1 MNRLLLMLTWGLL
14 ALYAGG
20 LGLRTDSDHF
30 SLVLDG
36 LIGGS
41 TQVVAAALAWSNL
54 RGAGRRRPEIGAM
67 AAGLTVFSL
76 SNVLYL
82 VLYDRGVVYD
92 FPGPPDYGFAAF
104 YPIAVVALGLA
115 AHREIDHR
123 SGPDV
128 WMDSVLGVLG
138 SGAVLAVVLDSVL
151 VHASGNPL
159 GASVALFY
167 PLCDL
172 FLAALVVGV
181 MAVQGR
187 RLRPYWVLLLAGL
200 AAFIVIDV
208 ISALS
213 LITDSYVVGGVTDAL
228 WCLGIAL
235 MATWTTARPRPAPEA
250 EQHDPALFLPGLATV
265 AGLGVLVVA
274 ALNAD
279 SQRVSRLALT
289 LAVLTQLAAGVRTGY
304 AFRQL
309 RRLADLRRQATTD
322 DLTGLANRRAFYADA
337 EVRLRQLAARPCA
350 LLLLDLDRF
359 KEVNDSLGH
368 QVGDQ
373 LLVEISR
380 RLSAAAP
387 PGHRLA
393 RLGGDEFAMLVDDV
407 DAAAAEHLAT
417 DLRAEIARPCMLEGI
432 AVRTDASIG
441 LVLAPE
447 HGTTLSLLLRRADI
461 AMYQAKQARRG
472 HQLYSGESDDS
483 GPMRLRLL
491 QELHTALDQGQLL
504 LHYQPKLNLRT
515 GEVNSVEALVRW
527 MHPQRGLLYP
537 DAFLSLAEDAGMMR
551 RLSQS
556 VLEEALDQAVLWRAG
571 DHPLA
576 IAVNL
581 SASSLVDAELPQ
593 EIARMLAARG
603 LPPEVLE
610 IEVTEEFLMADRDR
624 TRHILARLRDLG
636 IRIAVDDFGTG
647 YSSLAYL
654 RELPVDDLKLDR
666 SFVFPMAEDPR
677 AAALVFSTVELA
689 HSLGLTMIAEGVEDE
704 ATLTALTENGCDLA
718 QGYFISRP
726 VGAPALDAWLAERA
740 QAEAQPAGRTSA

>member
-1 MNRLLLMLTWGLL
+1 VNRLLLVLTWVTL

-20 LGLRTDSDHF
+20 LGLRDSEDF

-36 LIGGS
+36 LIGGG
-41 TQVVAAALAWSNL
+41 TQIVAAALAWSSL
-54 RGAGRRRPEIGAM
+54 RGAGRRRPEIIVM
-67 AAGLTVFSL
+67 ATGLTIYAL

-82 VLYDRGVVYD
+82 VLYARGVVYD
-92 FPGPPDYGFAAF
+92 FPGPPDYGLATF

-115 AHREIDHR
+115 ARRELDQR

-128 WMDSVLGVLG
+128 WLDSALGVLG

-159 GASVALFY
+159 GASMALFY

-172 FLAALVVGV
+172 FLAALAVGV
-181 MAVQGR
+181 MAIQGR
-187 RLRPYWVLLLAGL
+187 SLRPYWILLLAGL
-200 AAFIVIDV
+200 GTFIVIDV
-208 ISALS
+208 MSALS
-213 LITDSYVVGGVTDAL
+213 LITGSYVVGGVTDSL

-235 MATWTTARPRPAPEA
+235 MATWTMARHRRTPEA
-250 EQHDPALFLPGLATV
+250 EVAQHDPALLLPGLATV
-265 AGLGVLVVA
+265 AGLGVLVA
-274 ALNAD
+274 AAINAD
-279 SQRVSRLALT
+279 SGHVSRLALT
-289 LAVLTQLAAGVRTGY
+289 LAVLTQLAAGVRTAY

-322 DLTGLANRRAFYADA
+322 DLTGLPNRRAFYAGA
-337 EVRLRQLAARPCA
+337 ESRLRRLDASPPNTAA

-373 LLVEISR
+373 LLVEIGR
-380 RLSAAAP
+380 RLTAALAP
-387 PGHRLA
+387 GDLLA
-393 RLGGDEFAMLVDDV
+393 RLGGDEFAMLLDHVDE
-407 DAAAAEHLAT
+407 ARAEDLANG
-417 DLRAEIARPCMLEGI
+417 LRAEIARPCMLEGI

-441 LVLAPE
+441 LVLVPE

-472 HQLYSGESDDS
+472 HQLYCGESDDS
-483 GPMRLRLL
+483 GPMRLRVL

-515 GEVNSVEALVRW
+515 GKVDSVEALVRW

-537 DAFLSLAEDAGMMR
+537 DSFLGLAEDAGMMR
-551 RLSQS
+551 RLSQV

-571 DHPLA
+571 DHPLSV
-576 IAVNL
+576 AVNL
-581 SASSLVDAELPQ
+581 SASSLVDAELPF
-593 EIARMLAARG
+593 EIARMLIDRG

-624 TRHILARLRDLG
+624 TRHVLARLRDLG

-689 HSLGLTMIAEGVEDE
+689 HSLGLTMIAEGVEDQ
-704 ATLTALTENGCDLA
+704 ATLTALTEHGCDLA

-726 VGAPALDAWLAERA
+726 VAAPVLDAWLADRPKVNA
-740 QAEAQPAGRTSA
+740 GEA